1 MGYQPMAGHSPGKP
15 GAEALKAK
23 LWTGQDWLL
32 LSRGTLWAACRKEP
46 LCPQAVLQ
54 ETLPSSI
61 MGSWTHR
68 AKTQATRCGYSP
80 ALTCQEVWI

>member
-1 MGYQPMAGHSPGKP
+1 MAGHSPGRP

-23 LWTGQDWLL
+23 LQT
-32 LSRGTLWAACRKEP
+32 EP

-54 ETLPSSI
+54 EMLPSSS

-68 AKTQATRCGYSP
+68 AKTQATRLGYSP
-80 ALTCQEVWI
+80 TLTDREVWL